1 MMELLIQWVNFLT
14 VSEFEKVL
22 QDYGLNSYPRYFGN
36 PQQIRVRDFQHL
48 QYLIAKYEGKAP
60 LYISHN
66 MHDFDQVLYTHMFFD
81 FDGKGVE
88 NGLER
93 AQEEVKRLYDH
104 FYDYDKRIT
113 FSGQGFHLIVKFE
126 PLYTPVQKIDPKIK
140 AYQKQ
145 LAKELNLTTLDLKC
159 AQSTRLMRIPLTR
172 YVWKLGNT
180 YRAEKRYSIP
190 ITREILDEPI
200 AIILRRSETLEYEVE
215 KYQIKRVKWT
225 DVPDVKIEYLPTTMH
240 DTDID
245 FMAMDD
251 EIFMNY
257 LNLILD
263 DNNLISRITKTHTR
277 HNDNL
282 ITAIKVK
289 EFGLTMESTISF
301 FAKLSLMAK
310 WDNRNLAVQRQ
321 QIEQIYHADY
331 KVRI

>member
-1 MMELLIQWVNFLT
+1 MIFLT
-14 VSEFEKVL
+14 TSEFEKIL

-81 FDGKGVE
+81 FDGKGLE

-93 AQEEVKRLYDH
+93 AQEEVTRLYDH

-126 PLYTPVQKIDPKIK
+126 PVYTSAHNIDPKIK
-140 AYQKQ
+140 AYQKG

-172 YVWKLGNT
+172 YVWKSGNT
-180 YRAEKRYSIP
+180 YRTEKRYAIP

-200 AIILRRSETLEYEVE
+200 SIIMRRSETLEYEVE
-215 KYQIKRVKWT
+215 RYRIKRVKWK
-225 DVPDVKIEYLPTTMH
+225 DIPEVKTEYLSSAAH
-240 DTDID
+240 DADID
-245 FMAMDD
+245 FTAMDD
-251 EIFMNY
+251 EVFTNY
-257 LNLILD
+257 LRLILD
-263 DNNLISRITKTHTR
+263 DEDLIARITKTHTK

-289 EFGLTMESTISF
+289 EFGLTMESTVSF
-301 FAKLSLMAK
+301 FAKLSLVAN
-310 WDNRNLAVQRQ
+310 WDNRNLSVQRQ
-321 QIEQIYHADY
+321 QIAQIYHADY
-331 KVRI
+331 KVRV

>member
-1 MMELLIQWVNFLT
+1 LT
-14 VSEFEKVL
+14 TSEFEKIL

-81 FDGKGVE
+81 FDGKGLE

-93 AQEEVKRLYDH
+93 AQEEVTRLYDH

-126 PLYTPVQKIDPKIK
+126 PVYTSAHNIDPKIK
-140 AYQKQ
+140 AYQKG

-172 YVWKLGNT
+172 YVWKSGNT
-180 YRAEKRYSIP
+180 YRTEKRYAIP

-200 AIILRRSETLEYEVE
+200 SIIMRRSETLEYEVE
-215 KYQIKRVKWT
+215 RYRIKRVKWK
-225 DVPDVKIEYLPTTMH
+225 DIPEVKTEYLSSAAH
-240 DTDID
+240 DADID
-245 FMAMDD
+245 FTAMDD
-251 EIFMNY
+251 EVFTNY
-257 LNLILD
+257 LRLILD
-263 DNNLISRITKTHTR
+263 DEDLIARITKTHTK

-289 EFGLTMESTISF
+289 EFGLTMESTVSF
-301 FAKLSLMAK
+301 FAKLSLVAN
-310 WDNRNLAVQRQ
+310 WDNRNLSVQRQ
-321 QIEQIYHADY
+321 QIAQIYHADY
-331 KVRI
+331 KVRV

>member
-1 MMELLIQWVNFLT
+1 MT
-14 VSEFEKVL
+14 VSEIEKIL
-22 QDYGLNSYPRYFGN
+22 QNYGLNSYPRYFGN
-36 PQQIRVRDFQHL
+36 PQQIGVRDFQHL
-48 QYLIAKYEGKAP
+48 QYLIAKYEGKTP

-66 MHDFDQVLYTHMFFD
+66 MHNFDQVLYTHMFFD
-81 FDGKGVE
+81 FDGKGLE

-93 AQEEVKRLYDH
+93 AQEEVTRLYDH
-104 FYDYDKRIT
+104 FYDCDKRIT

-126 PLYTPVQKIDPKIK
+126 PIYTSIHNVDPKIK
-140 AYQKQ
+140 AYQKG
-145 LAKELNLTTLDLKC
+145 LARELNLTTLDLKC

-225 DVPDVKIEYLPTTMH
+225 DVPDVKIEYLPTTIH

-263 DNNLISRITKTHTR
+263 DNNLISRITKTHTK

-289 EFGLTMESTISF
+289 EFGLAMESTISF
-301 FAKLSLMAK
+301 FAKLSLVAK

>member
-1 MMELLIQWVNFLT
+1 MELLIQWVIFLT

-81 FDGKGVE
+81 FDGKGLE
-88 NGLER
+88 NGLEK

-126 PLYTPVQKIDPKIK
+126 PIYSSIHQIDPRIK
-140 AYQKQ
+140 AYQKSI
-145 LAKELNLTTLDLKC
+145 ARELNLTTLDLKC
-159 AQSTRLMRIPLTR
+159 SQSTRLMRIPLTR
-172 YVWKLGNT
+172 YVWKSGNI
-180 YRAEKRYSIP
+180 YRTEERYAIP
-190 ITREILDEPI
+190 ISGEILEEPI
-200 AIILRRSETLEYEVE
+200 SIIMRRAETLEYEVE
-215 KYQIKRVKWT
+215 RYRIKRVRWRDIPEAKA
-225 DVPDVKIEYLPTTMH
+225 EYLPSATH
-240 DTDID
+240 DADID
-245 FMAMDD
+245 FMVMDD
-251 EIFMNY
+251 DTFRNY
-257 LNLILD
+257 LKLILD
-263 DNNLISRITKTHTR
+263 DDNLIARITRTHTK

-301 FAKLSLMAK
+301 FAKLSLIEK
-310 WDNRNLAVQRQ
+310 WDNRNLSMQRQ

>member
-1 MMELLIQWVNFLT
+1 MIFLT
-14 VSEFEKVL
+14 TSEFEKIL

-48 QYLIAKYEGKAP
+48 RYLIAKYEGKSP

-81 FDGKGVE
+81 FDGKGLE

-93 AQEEVKRLYDH
+93 SQEEVTRLYDH

-126 PLYTPVQKIDPKIK
+126 PVYTSAHNIDPKIK
-140 AYQKQ
+140 AYQKG

-172 YVWKLGNT
+172 YVWKSGNT
-180 YRAEKRYSIP
+180 YRTEKRYAIP

-200 AIILRRSETLEYEVE
+200 SIIMRRSETLEYEVE
-215 KYQIKRVKWT
+215 RYRIKRVRWRDIPEAKA
-225 DVPDVKIEYLPTTMH
+225 EYLSSATH
-240 DTDID
+240 DADID
-245 FMAMDD
+245 FTAMDD
-251 EIFMNY
+251 EAFTNY
-257 LNLILD
+257 LRLILD
-263 DNNLISRITKTHTR
+263 DEDLITRIMRTHTK

-289 EFGLTMESTISF
+289 EFGLTMESTVSF
-301 FAKLSLMAK
+301 FAKLSLVAK
-310 WDNRNLAVQRQ
+310 WDNRNLSVQRQ
-321 QIEQIYHADY
+321 QIAQIYHADY

>member
-1 MMELLIQWVNFLT
+1 LT
-14 VSEFEKVL
+14 TSEFEKIL

-81 FDGKGVE
+81 FDGKGLE

-126 PLYTPVQKIDPKIK
+126 PVYTSAHNIDPKIK
-140 AYQKQ
+140 AYQKG

-172 YVWKLGNT
+172 YVWKSGNT
-180 YRAEKRYSIP
+180 YRTEKRYAIP

-200 AIILRRSETLEYEVE
+200 SIIMRRSETLEYEVE
-215 KYQIKRVKWT
+215 RYRIKRVKWK
-225 DVPDVKIEYLPTTMH
+225 DIPEVKTEYLSSAAH
-240 DTDID
+240 DADID
-245 FMAMDD
+245 FTAMDD
-251 EIFMNY
+251 EVFTNY
-257 LNLILD
+257 LRLILD
-263 DNNLISRITKTHTR
+263 DEDLIARITKTHTK

-289 EFGLTMESTISF
+289 EFGLTMESTVSF
-301 FAKLSLMAK
+301 FAKLSLVAN
-310 WDNRNLAVQRQ
+310 WDNRNLSVQRQ
-321 QIEQIYHADY
+321 QIAQIYHADY
-331 KVRI
+331 KVRV